1 MGIRELFLEI
11 FEQYPQ
17 EYQRDSKTSNPY
29 FKDLKQ
35 RIVQTFRPLLH
46 FQFEINALGG
56 QGIMRK
62 EPYISFLASDH
73 KTSKGFY
80 PGYQFDFEN
89 QGVSF
94 GFDSAQ
100 DHEPPEKLV
109 SAFAARAAEL
119 LPEFNE
125 HDNDG
130 YPRKIYAKDELDEE
144 ELVRDLEAAFDVYET
159 CLEEFDED
167 IQAYLKPT
175 MNTDPNQ
182 MIFPQVE
189 QAIPIIFDEQARYW
203 AIAPGENARL
213 WEDFKQNN
221 IIAIGWDKLGDFLQ
235 YPNKE
240 AIRQALQEIEETESS
255 KMNDTL
261 ACYEFT
267 HVMQIGDYVFAKKGI
282 DTIIGFGQVM
292 SEYFYDNS
300 RAEYHHV
307 RKVKW
312 LSVGQ
317 WKIPEKE
324 TKIATKALTNLTPY
338 QDWLKKILNLFNL
351 HSQIDDQPVPP
362 PLPPKFSKADALEK
376 LFLNEVE
383 FDNILNLLQ
392 YKKNIIL
399 QGPPGV
405 GKSFIAKQIA
415 FALLEAKD
423 GERVTM
429 IQFHQAYS
437 YEDFIQGFR
446 PNEDGKFVLKNG
458 VFYEF
463 CKKAQRSPAPHVF
476 IIDEINRGNLSKI
489 FGELMLLLESDKR
502 GREFAMPLTY
512 SPHDAFFLPEN
523 LYIIGLMNT
532 ADRSLA
538 LVDYALRRRFVFIEL
553 RPQFESVKFRAHL
566 NQCGVSDEL
575 SERIAIQFTALNQ
588 QIADDKN
595 LGKGFCIGHSFF
607 CPNHAQPMYDEQWY
621 RQVIKYEIQPLLE
634 EYWFDD
640 SDKAA
645 AAVRRLLA

>member
-1 MGIRELFLEI
+1 M
-11 FEQYPQ
+11 
-17 EYQRDSKTSNPY
+17 
-29 FKDLKQ
+29 
-35 RIVQTFRPLLH
+35 
-46 FQFEINALGG
+46 
-56 QGIMRK
+56 
-62 EPYISFLASDH
+62 
-73 KTSKGFY
+73 
-80 PGYQFDFEN
+80 
-89 QGVSF
+89 
-94 GFDSAQ
+94 
-100 DHEPPEKLV
+100 
-109 SAFAARAAEL
+109 
-119 LPEFNE
+119 
-125 HDNDG
+125 
-130 YPRKIYAKDELDEE
+130 
-144 ELVRDLEAAFDVYET
+144 
-159 CLEEFDED
+159 
-167 IQAYLKPT
+167 
-175 MNTDPNQ
+175 
-182 MIFPQVE
+182 
-189 QAIPIIFDEQARYW
+189 
-203 AIAPGENARL
+203 
-213 WEDFKQNN
+213 
-221 IIAIGWDKLGDFLQ
+221 
-235 YPNKE
+235 
-240 AIRQALQEIEETESS
+240 
-255 KMNDTL
+255 
-261 ACYEFT
+261 
-267 HVMQIGDYVFAKKGI
+267 
-282 DTIIGFGQVM
+282 
-292 SEYFYDNS
+292 
-300 RAEYHHV
+300 
-307 RKVKW
+307 
-312 LSVGQ
+312 
-317 WKIPEKE
+317 
-324 TKIATKALTNLTPY
+324 TNLTPY

-595 LGKGFCIGHSFF
+595 LGKGFFASGIVSSARIMRSRCMMNSGIGRLSNMKFSRYLKNIGSTTATKPPPQF
-607 CPNHAQPMYDEQWY
+607 
-621 RQVIKYEIQPLLE
+621 
-634 EYWFDD
+634 
-640 SDKAA
+640 
-645 AAVRRLLA
+645 AVC

>member
-1 MGIRELFLEI
+1 MEIRTLFLEI
-11 FEQYPQ
+11 FKQYPQ
-17 EYQRDSKTSNPY
+17 KYQRDNKTSNPY

-35 RIVQTFRPLLH
+35 RIWQTFGPLLH

-62 EPYISFLASDH
+62 NPYICFLAKDH
-73 KTSKGFY
+73 QTNRGFY
-80 PGYQFDFEN
+80 PSYLFDFEN
-89 QGVSF
+89 QGVIF

-125 HDNDG
+125 RDDDG
-130 YPRKIYAKDELDEE
+130 YPRKIYPKDELDEE
-144 ELVRDLEAAFDVYET
+144 ELLRDLEAAFEAYET
-159 CLEEFDED
+159 CLEEFDEE
-167 IQAYLKPT
+167 IQEYLKP
-175 MNTDPNQ
+175 MNIDPKHPL
-182 MIFPQVE
+182 FPA
-189 QAIPIIFDEQARYW
+189 AIDERARYW

-221 IIAIGWDKLGDFLQ
+221 IIAIGWDELGDFLQ
-235 YPNKE
+235 YSNKE
-240 AIRQALQEIEETESS
+240 AIRQALQEIEKTESY
-255 KMNDTL
+255 KTNDTL

-267 HVMQIGDYVFAKKGI
+267 HVMQIGDYVFAKKGL
-282 DTIIGFGQVM
+282 DTIIGLGLVM

-307 RKVKW
+307 RRVNW
-312 LSVGQ
+312 LAEGE
-317 WKIPEKE
+317 WKIPEGVRTIIPKTLTDITSYKE
-324 TKIATKALTNLTPY
+324 R
-338 QDWLKKILNLFNL
+338 WEKILDL
-351 HSQIDDQPVPP
+351 IT
-362 PLPPKFSKADALEK
+362 LPPDKRIDEQKVTPKPPFSKADALAK
-376 LFLNEVE
+376 LFLSDVE
-383 FDNILNLLQ
+383 FDNILSLLH
-392 YKKNIIL
+392 YKQNIIL

-415 FALLEAKD
+415 FALMEAKD
-423 GERVTM
+423 EERVTM

-446 PNEDGKFVLKNG
+446 PNEDGKFALKNG
-458 VFYEF
+458 VFYDF
-463 CKKAQRSPAPHVF
+463 CKKAQRNPAPHVF

-489 FGELMLLLESDKR
+489 FGELMLLLEADKR

-538 LVDYALRRRFVFIEL
+538 MVDYALRRRFVFIEL
-553 RPQFESVKFRAHL
+553 KPQFESAKFRAYL
-566 NQCGVSDEL
+566 NQSGVSDDL
-575 SERIAIQFTALNQ
+575 IERIAAHFTALNQ

-607 CPNHAQPMYDEQWY
+607 CPNHAQPMYDERWY
-621 RQVIKYEIQPLLE
+621 QQVIKYEIQPLLE

-645 AAVRRLLA
+645 AAVRRLLT